1 MKRILSFAVLFAFAL
16 CINAQQRKTW
26 DFTKGISDATLE
38 NLVADEANWTITYN
52 NDGVFDR
59 AADKTKIY
67 GELTANGIVIEE
79 LRGIKFG
86 SGGLSK
92 NNNWLLCSNRF
103 RMSRKGSSFSLRVA
117 PGQTITMKA
126 RSANSTAPDRGF
138 VGDANMEYISGPE
151 NGVCPGGEIEAEGRD
166 ERGDFTL
173 VWKVKDEI
181 EGLEGDSLDVSI
193 KTSPNGGLDISLI
206 QIDEGDNP
214 QKTSVDIAYIYDSSY
229 PGYTLDEDI
238 PYGVMALVGERL
250 AETEIKPID
259 IAGDM
264 STTTRET
271 LEGYNVVVV
280 SNAISSTNPFV
291 TTLKSAVAYT
301 PMLVFSPALY
311 ETWGYGKAHTTGSK
325 TLFVNEGA
333 RNSALFTPSDENIPS
348 YIDEN
353 GNLSFFSADG
363 EDAVMGYEVEEGSY
377 FAKDDVLAT
386 ADEVNAIHIH
396 NPKRNAYMMLP
407 YHFGMTGPDD
417 NLSDI
422 IPNAV
427 IMLNKTKTEVTNAA
441 KPVVKEVYH
450 NLSTT
455 VSLTCTTANNKVY
468 YTLDG
473 SEPTTASTLYT
484 TPFDVNEKDVVVKAF
499 AVADGYNPSD
509 VREQLIAIHEL
520 AKAPEITYA
529 QVDDTVE
536 VTLASV
542 AEDAV
547 VYYNFTGSGEIA
559 QSSVYESPVKLTKHA
574 TITAFT
580 GAYGDYLQSET
591 VSKDIVVKGEKVR
604 MDIVSHMDANKTDWT
619 PAGANPTYYN
629 GKNGHAYYSDD
640 VLEQTTDPDSGEE
653 IFVCSPANVVVY
665 VNPGKG
671 WEVRTEAQAMFW
683 QNNGCTHNVGDGNG
697 YNPETALDDDVN
709 ATSSCISFGSS
720 STTNSFG
727 TKNPAYTGSIQS
739 TEAFQ
744 GPFDIVANVANTAKN
759 GGNIT
764 AYAYVTTDTLSGEW
778 TELGELKTS
787 TTGRL
792 WKNTVLGYEGTDKV
806 FVKVCASN
814 SVGIF
819 DIFIKNEGELS
830 KEYIANVNGI
840 ENVNAGASGE
850 VVRTMI
856 YSINGTQLDKAGKG
870 INIVKEVYANGAVKT
885 KKVIVK

>member
-1 MKRILSFAVLFAFAL
+1 MKKILSFAVLFAFAL

-26 DFTKGISDATLE
+26 NFTKGISDATLE

-52 NDGVFDR
+52 SGGVFDR

-206 QIDEGDNP
+206 QIDEGDEP
-214 QKTSVDIAYIYDSSY
+214 QNNKKQVAYLYDSSY
-229 PGYTLDEDI
+229 SGYEFGENDLNYD
-238 PYGVMALVGERL
+238 VLVNMLSLEL
-250 AETEIKPID
+250 NAADVVAID
-259 IAGDM
+259 VAGNPTDVTAD
-264 STTTRET
+264 S
-271 LEGYNVVVV
+271 LQYYDAVVV
-280 SNAISSTNPFV
+280 SSAINSANPYIN
-291 TTLKSAVAYT
+291 TIKSAIAYV
-301 PMLVFSPALY
+301 PMLNLSPDLY
-311 ETWGYGKAHTTGSK
+311 EAWGYGVAKETGTNILTVGDKASK
-325 TLFVNEGA
+325 NDMFTDADGNSFVVDGVF
-333 RNSALFTPSDENIPS
+333 ALFE
-348 YIDEN
+348 
-353 GNLSFFSADG
+353 SA
-363 EDAVMGYEVEEGSY
+363 AVRGYEVAAGTY
-377 FAKDDVLAT
+377 FANDSVWAKASGI
-386 ADEVNAIHIH
+386 NAIHVH
-396 NPKRNAYMMLP
+396 NANRNAYMLLP
-407 YHFGMTGPDD
+407 YTFPYGDLTENFPNLMT
-417 NLSDI
+417 
-422 IPNAV
+422 NAV
-427 IMLNKTKTEVTNAA
+427 LTVAGTKTDVTKAG
-441 KPVVKEVYH
+441 KPSMVQEFA

-455 VSLTCTTANNKVY
+455 VTLRCSTKGARIY

-473 SEPTTASTLYT
+473 SEPTLNSTEFT
-484 TPFDVNEKDVVVKAF
+484 EPFVVDAKDVVVKAISI
-499 AVADGYNPSD
+499 ADGYFVSD
-509 VREQLIAIHEL
+509 VMEAKVEIHEL
-520 AKAPEITYA
+520 AKAPSFSCNEMDGAT
-529 QVDDTVE
+529 E
-536 VTLASV
+536 VTLVPANEGEV
-542 AEDAV
+542 I
-547 VYYNFTGSGEIA
+547 YYNITGSSEIER
-559 QSSVYESPVKLTKHA
+559 SEIYSEPIVLTRHQ

-580 GAYGDYLQSET
+580 AAYSDYLASEP
-591 VSKDIVVKGEKVR
+591 VSKDIVVKNEKVR
-604 MDIVSHMDANKTDWT
+604 MDIVSHMDANKNDWA

-629 GKNGHAYYSDD
+629 GKNGHAYYSDN
-640 VLEQTTDPDSGEE
+640 VIEQTTDPDTGED
-653 IFVCSPANVVVY
+653 IFICSPANEVVY

-683 QNNGCTHNVGDGNG
+683 QSNGCTHNVGDGNA

-720 STTNSFG
+720 NTTNSFG
-727 TKNPAYTGSIQS
+727 TKNPANTGSVQS

-744 GPFDIVANVANTAKN
+744 GPFDIVTNIANTAKN

-764 AYAYVTTDTLSGEW
+764 AYAYVTTDTLSGNW

-787 TTGRL
+787 SIGRL

-856 YSINGTQLDKAGKG
+856 YSINGTQLGKAGKG

-885 KKVIVK
+885 KKIIVK